1 MQRRIVEPADV
12 GGTAL
17 AELKSWLGISRSN
30 EDALLEDLL
39 KTSLA
44 MCEAF
49 TGQAPLS
56 QRIEERLPTH
66 AGQFQ
71 LTSRPVLAVLSV
83 EIVAQNGNRSA
94 LSSNQYETEIQADGH
109 LCFTL
114 KNRVEGQSVAL
125 TATAGLSGDW
135 EGVPAA
141 LKQGIIRLSAYYY
154 RDRDRPGDAKKL
166 ATPPTIVSALW
177 RPYQTL
183 RLT

>member
-1 MQRRIVEPADV
+1 MQRKIIEPADV

-17 AELKSWLGISRSN
+17 AELKSWLGISKSN
-30 EDALLEDLL
+30 EDALLQDLL
-39 KTSLA
+39 KTSIA

-66 AGQFQ
+66 AGQFK
-71 LTSRPVLAVLSV
+71 LASRPVLAVLSV
-83 EIVAQNGNRSA
+83 EIIAQNGERSA
-94 LSSNQYETEIQADGH
+94 LSSDQYETDLQAGGQ

-114 KNRVEGQSVAL
+114 KNRVEGQSLAL
-125 TATAGLSGDW
+125 TATVGLSEDW
-135 EGVPAA
+135 EGVPAV
-141 LKQGIIRLSAYYY
+141 LKQGIIRLCAYYY
-154 RDRDRPGDAKKL
+154 RDRDRPGDAKKS